1 MARLSEA
8 FRSLVSL
15 CDYFRG
21 AEARDCYGE
30 LPRILI
36 PRTWVNKVATVRPTI
51 WRSLPLL
58 RFRPWRQPYRSFPG
72 LVINLVGTDVL
83 TAPAAAVDGP
93 RTALDFDVLDMTVV
107 DQEERPYGE
116 LLLAF
121 FYHRVVIAHAR
132 RLGSVVL
139 RIFH

>member
-1 MARLSEA
+1 MYIRLHTPDTLHKKPW
-8 FRSLVSL
+8 RIGPRL
-15 CDYFRG
+15 C
-21 AEARDCYGE
+21 E
-30 LPRILI
+30 LRRIPI
-36 PRTWVNKVATVRPTI
+36 PRTRVNKVATVRPTI

-132 RLGSVVL
+132 RLGSVL

>member
-1 MARLSEA
+1 MDFLELR
-8 FRSLVSL
+8 
-15 CDYFRG
+15 
-21 AEARDCYGE
+21 YGE
-30 LPRILI
+30 VRRIPLPRT
-36 PRTWVNKVATVRPTI
+36 RVHKVTTVRPTI

-58 RFRPWRQPYRSFPG
+58 RFRPWRQPYRSFPS
-72 LVINLVGTDVL
+72 LVIHLVGADVL

-132 RLGSVVL
+132 RLGSVL

>member
-1 MARLSEA
+1 MQDA
-8 FRSLVSL
+8 
-15 CDYFRG
+15 G
-21 AEARDCYGE
+21 YGLLRIP
-30 LPRILI
+30 LPRT
-36 PRTWVNKVATVRPTI
+36 RVHKVATVRPTI

-132 RLGSVVL
+132 RLGSVL